1 MLKLMQ
7 PLILFSL
14 SHVPQEQLGRGYLD
28 SELRKKRPL
37 LEQVS
42 QEAKA
47 RSDTL
52 IMTQRLLAMAAS
64 NGSSCLESNHYQSYR
79 SSSPTVIP
87 EQKVDQ
93 YSSLGW
99 RPLQLC
105 EQNSV

>member
-28 SELRKKRPL
+28 YKLRKKRPL

-64 NGSSCLESNHYQSYR
+64 NA
-79 SSSPTVIP
+79 
-87 EQKVDQ
+87 
-93 YSSLGW
+93 
-99 RPLQLC
+99 
-105 EQNSV
+105 